1 MSVVRLQHFILMNAS
16 LRSAVDTVLSEQG
29 VVGQTTAIERFSDSL
44 IKDYLTVARTEDRQQ
59 ADRMSSYY
67 KLFYLLENEI
77 RGFIVDL
84 LADADDPDWWVNK
97 IPEQVRLNAE
107 KNLQR
112 ERKEGTIPRSDRMVD
127 YTTFGELGE
136 IIKAN
141 WDVFG
146 GVFSRHD
153 KQGVER
159 VLQQLNMLRGP
170 IAHCGILAEDD
181 VVKLKLVV
189 RNWYRLME

>member
-1 MSVVRLQHFILMNAS
+1 MKIELQHFLLRGAS
-16 LRSAVDTVLSEQG
+16 LRSAVDTSLAEQG
-29 VVGQTTAIERFSDSL
+29 VKGHVTAIEKFSDAL
-44 IKDYLTVARTEDRQQ
+44 IKGYVSVASSENRQQ
-59 ADRMSSYY
+59 ADRMASYY

-77 RGFIVDL
+77 RSFIVDL
-84 LADADDPDWWVNK
+84 IESSNESDWWLTKV
-97 IPEQVRLNAE
+97 PENVRLNAA
-107 KNLQR
+107 KNLER
-112 ERKEGTIPRSDRMVD
+112 ERREGIIPRSDRMID

-153 KQGVER
+153 KAGVEK

-170 IAHCGILAEDD
+170 IAHCGVLGEDD

>member
-1 MSVVRLQHFILMNAS
+1 MKVRLQHFLLAAPA
-16 LRSAVDTVLSEQG
+16 LRSAVDTALSAQG
-29 VVGQTTAIERFSDSL
+29 VVGHMTAIERFSDSL
-44 IKDYLTVARTEDRQQ
+44 VKDYISVASNENRLQ
-59 ADRMSSYY
+59 AERMASYY

-77 RGFIVDL
+77 RSFIIDIL
-84 LADADDPDWWVNK
+84 ESSGDSEWWLNRV
-97 IPEQVRLNAE
+97 PEQVRVNAA
-107 KNLQR
+107 KNLER
-112 ERKEGTIPRSDRMVD
+112 ERKEGTIPRSDRMID

-141 WDVFG
+141 WDLFG

-153 KQGVER
+153 KAGVER

-170 IAHCGILAEDD
+170 IAHCGILAEED

-189 RNWYRLME
+189 RNWYRLAE

>member
-1 MSVVRLQHFILMNAS
+1 MRADIQHFLLSAAS
-16 LRSAVDTVLSEQG
+16 LRSAVDAALAEQG
-29 VVGQTTAIERFSDSL
+29 VNGQATPIERFSDAL
-44 IKDYLTVARTEDRQQ
+44 IKGYISVASNENRQQ
-59 ADRMSSYY
+59 AERMSAYY

-84 LADADDPDWWVNK
+84 LESSGNSNWWSDKV
-97 IPEQVRLNAE
+97 PEAVRQNAG
-107 KNLQR
+107 KNLER
-112 ERKEGTIPRSDRMVD
+112 ERREGTIPRSDRMID
-127 YTTFGELGE
+127 YTTFGELSE

-153 KQGVER
+153 KIGVEK

>member
-1 MSVVRLQHFILMNAS
+1 MKIDLQHFLLMGAS
-16 LRSAVDTVLSEQG
+16 LRSAVDTALTEQG
-29 VVGQTTAIERFSDSL
+29 VAGYTTAMERFSNV
-44 IKDYLTVARTEDRQQ
+44 ITKDYLNAASDETRRQ

-67 KLFYLLENEI
+67 RLFYLLENEI

-84 LADADDPDWWVNK
+84 LEATGDPNWWSTKV
-97 IPEQVRLNAE
+97 PENVRQNAT
-107 KNLQR
+107 KNLER
-112 ERKEGTIPRSDRMVD
+112 EKREGTIPRSDRMID

-136 IIKAN
+136 IIKSN

-153 KQGVER
+153 KSGIER

-170 IAHCGILAEDD
+170 IAHCGILDEDD
-181 VVKLKLVV
+181 VVKLKLVM
-189 RNWYRLME
+189 RNWYRLQE

>member
-1 MSVVRLQHFILMNAS
+1 MKIELQHFLLMGAS
-16 LRSAVDTVLSEQG
+16 LRSAVDNALAEQG
-29 VVGQTTAIERFSDSL
+29 VRGHVTAIEKFSDAL
-44 IKDYLTVARTEDRQQ
+44 IKGYISVASSENRQR
-59 ADRMSSYY
+59 ADRMASYY

-77 RGFIVDL
+77 RSFIVDL
-84 LADADDPDWWVNK
+84 IESSDETDWWLSKV
-97 IPEQVRLNAE
+97 PENVRLNAA
-107 KNLQR
+107 KNLER
-112 ERKEGTIPRSDRMVD
+112 ERREGIIPRSDRMID

-153 KQGVER
+153 KVGVEK

-170 IAHCGILAEDD
+170 IAHCGVLGEDD

>member
-1 MSVVRLQHFILMNAS
+1 MRMDLQHFLLLGAS
-16 LRSAVDTVLSEQG
+16 LRSAVDAVMLEQG
-29 VVGQTTAIERFSDSL
+29 VSGYISPIERFSDAL
-44 IKDYLTVARTEDRQQ
+44 IKDYINIPRSGDRRQ
-59 ADRMSSYY
+59 ALRMSEYY
-67 KLFYLLENEI
+67 RLFYLLENEI

-84 LADADDPDWWVNK
+84 LSADGDDDWWISKV
-97 IPEQVRLNAE
+97 PEAVRQNANR
-107 KNLQR
+107 NLDR
-112 ERKEGTIPRSDRMVD
+112 ERREGTIPRSERMID

-136 IIKAN
+136 IIKSN
-141 WDVFG
+141 WDTFG

-153 KQGVER
+153 KIGVER

-170 IAHCGILAEDD
+170 IAHCGVLAEDD

>member
-1 MSVVRLQHFILMNAS
+1 MRVELQHFLLMGAS
-16 LRSAVDTVLSEQG
+16 LRAAVDGSLSAQG
-29 VVGQTTAIERFSDSL
+29 VTGHMTAIERFSDAL
-44 IKDYLTVARTEDRQQ
+44 IKDYMSVASTENRQQ
-59 ADRMSSYY
+59 ADRMAYYY

-77 RGFIVDL
+77 RGFIVDIL
-84 LADADDPDWWVNK
+84 EVGDQNWWLNRV
-97 IPEQVRLNAE
+97 PEQVRLNAG
-107 KNLQR
+107 KNLDR
-112 ERKEGTIPRSDRMVD
+112 ERREGTIPRSDRMID

-141 WDVFG
+141 WDLFG

-153 KQGVER
+153 KVGVER

-170 IAHCGILAEDD
+170 IAHCGILGEDD

-189 RNWYRLME
+189 RNWYRLAE

>member
-1 MSVVRLQHFILMNAS
+1 MGAA
-16 LRSAVDTVLSEQG
+16 LRSAVDNALSSQG
-29 VVGQTTAIERFSDSL
+29 VAGHVTPIERFSDTL
-44 IKDYLTVARTEDRQQ
+44 IKDYLAVAKTEARQQ
-59 ADRMSSYY
+59 ADRMASYY

-77 RGFIVDL
+77 RGFIVDIIESSGDL
-84 LADADDPDWWVNK
+84 DWWKNR
-97 IPEQVRLNAE
+97 IPDQVRQNAQ
-107 KNLQR
+107 KNLDR
-112 ERKEGTIPRSDRMVD
+112 ELREGTIPRSDRMID

-141 WDVFG
+141 WDLFG

-153 KQGVER
+153 KVGVER

-189 RNWYRLME
+189 RNWYRLTE

>member
-1 MSVVRLQHFILMNAS
+1 MKANLQHFLLSGIAQ
-16 LRSAVDTVLSEQG
+16 RTAVE
-29 VVGQTTAIERFSDSL
+29 TALNEHKAFGRVTRVEKFSDIL
-44 IKDYLTVARTEDRQQ
+44 IKDYVSVPNFEIKMQSE
-59 ADRMSSYY
+59 RMSEYY

-77 RGFIVDL
+77 RKFIIDM
-84 LADADDPDWWVNK
+84 LAPNLETDWWIKKVPDFVK
-97 IPEQVRLNAE
+97 QNAE

-112 ERKEGTIPRSDRMVD
+112 EKKEGVIPRSDRMID

-136 IIKAN
+136 IIKSN
-141 WDVFG
+141 WDTFA
-146 GVFSRHD
+146 GVFTRHD
-153 KQGVER
+153 VVGVER

-170 IAHCGILAEDD
+170 IAHCGVLGEDD

>member
-1 MSVVRLQHFILMNAS
+1 MI
-16 LRSAVDTVLSEQG
+16 
-29 VVGQTTAIERFSDSL
+29 
-44 IKDYLTVARTEDRQQ
+44 
-59 ADRMSSYY
+59 
-67 KLFYLLENEI
+67 
-77 RGFIVDL
+77 
-84 LADADDPDWWVNK
+84 
-97 IPEQVRLNAE
+97 
-107 KNLQR
+107 
-112 ERKEGTIPRSDRMVD
+112 D

-153 KQGVER
+153 KVGVEK

-170 IAHCGILAEDD
+170 IAHCGVLGEDD